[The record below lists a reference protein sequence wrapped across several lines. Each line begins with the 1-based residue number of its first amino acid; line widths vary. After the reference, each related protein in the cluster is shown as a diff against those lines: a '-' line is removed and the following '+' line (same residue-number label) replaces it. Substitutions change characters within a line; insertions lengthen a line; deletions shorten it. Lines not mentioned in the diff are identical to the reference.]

1 MNRRVVRGSECDT
14 LGASL
19 RVQKLEGI
27 GGLKSSYSKFNRKGI
42 LAHPIHSGFVALKL
56 ALNMVG
62 VDIEASVFVISLN
75 LSCRIHIGFD
85 ILSCFHG

>member
-1 MNRRVVRGSECDT
+1 VNRRVVRGSECDT

-56 ALNMVG
+56 ALGVRGCVG
-62 VDIEASVFVISLN
+62 YVERWHVGQGTTVLVW
-75 LSCRIHIGFD
+75 R
-85 ILSCFHG
+85 